1 MPSNKKIEET
11 HVELKDNDLQ
21 NERSFRK
28 YSVVKQLLDIL
39 TISIL
44 LITIGWLA
52 CCKSLNSEAV
62 AGLIGAII
70 GYVLSDFK
78 KRVSN

>member
-1 MPSNKKIEET
+1 MPTNKKIEET
-11 HVELKDNDLQ
+11 HVKLEESDLK
-21 NERSFRK
+21 NEVSFRK
-28 YSVVKQLLDIL
+28 YSTVKQILDIV
-39 TISIL
+39 TIMVL
-44 LITIGWLA
+44 LSAIIWLA

-62 AGLIGAII
+62 AGLLGAII